1 MSWYKAAQVSVEN
14 GSKLVTVVSAEPLTG
29 IRSHDSLEIAQF
41 NGVDIDITYTDPATD
56 DLIIKLVSGWPHA
69 TQTLQSAQV
78 VPTAVNFNVGAQI
91 LEDTKN
97 KVFTH
102 LASYFAFGTQASGTV
117 TFQGV
122 GVDDS
127 DITLRSIPQYRTD
140 LDALE
145 NQVGGSVASVNAI
158 DTQVNGAG
166 GLIDQV
172 DAAASSLLGI
182 DTVISGYM
190 ATTEGYRDS
199 ALDAR
204 DTSEGYRD
212 EALAFKNTT
221 EGYRDTTIGYVTMT
235 EGYRDEAETYKSGA
249 VSAKNLAEQYR
260 DEAED
265 FKNQAGNIAGGDFVT
280 KSTTVN
286 GKALSGNITIEA
298 TDLNLGSVDNT
309 SDADKPISTSAQSA
323 LDNKANQSALD
334 ALETAI
340 GLPALQARLDEIEIL
355 ALAGL

>member
-190 ATTEGYRDS
+190 ATTEGYRD
-199 ALDAR
+199 
-204 DTSEGYRD
+204 
-212 EALAFKNTT
+212 
-221 EGYRDTTIGYVTMT
+221 TTIGYVTMT